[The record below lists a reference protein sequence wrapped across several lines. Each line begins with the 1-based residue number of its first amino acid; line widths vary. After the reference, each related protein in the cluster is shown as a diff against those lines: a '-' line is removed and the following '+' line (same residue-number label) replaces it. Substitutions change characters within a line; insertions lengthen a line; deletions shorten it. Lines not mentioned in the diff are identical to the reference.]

1 MTALERN
8 TVAGCSP
15 LIASYS
21 DTRLSSNKIH
31 EQRLFIYF
39 VLLSLLYGKDKKN
52 CKAKK
57 KKKDFREDHR
67 VCPEL
72 EHEAVVLSMQI
83 VSPSQSSTRT

>member
-1 MTALERN
+1 ME
-8 TVAGCSP
+8 
-15 LIASYS
+15 
-21 DTRLSSNKIH
+21 KIKK
-31 EQRLFIYF
+31 I
-39 VLLSLLYGKDKKN
+39 GKQ
-52 CKAKK
+52 KK

>member
-1 MTALERN
+1 MN
-8 TVAGCSP
+8 S
-15 LIASYS
+15 AS
-21 DTRLSSNKIH
+21 
-31 EQRLFIYF
+31 LFILYF
-39 VLLSLLYGKDKKN
+39 FLYFMEKRKN
-52 CKAKK
+52 WKEKK